1 VAPGEEAR
9 KVDLVSGADLWPAAG
24 GAGRPAGG
32 VSTDPVRT
40 GRGTDPGHGQ
50 GPLAVIWG
58 MHPGS

>member
-1 VAPGEEAR
+1 M
-9 KVDLVSGADLWPAAG
+9 DLVAGADLWPAAG
-24 GAGRPAGG
+24 GAGRPADD